1 MSTSTCSTYNATRS
15 SSPATS
21 PFYAAEWAFER
32 LTIGPTPLTL
42 DGAQLGEPFPAEPL
56 TLDTVRKIVLRRSSH
71 LGPRDAVWAELVR
84 NARTHG
90 GDWTI
95 AAVGMAL
102 PALKW
107 LGGAYA
113 KKYDGHPAD
122 LDGEILTGFL
132 EHLAEIDIDRPGI
145 MTRLRYAALRAARRA
160 VDQEVGYIRSVA
172 VAESMEPHLPWGH
185 EDLIL
190 AKAQCEG
197 VLSAADVDLIGMTRL
212 EDVDLAEAAEML
224 GISRNAVKI
233 RRQRAEARLV
243 AWLQGRRVPSMTNLA
258 QSRARA

>member
-1 MSTSTCSTYNATRS
+1 MSTTAYTTYTATRS
-15 SSPATS
+15 SSPASS
-21 PFYAAEWAFER
+21 PFYAAECAFER
-32 LTIGPTPLTL
+32 LASGPDSLIL
-42 DGAQLGEPFPAEPL
+42 DGAQLGEPFSAESL
-56 TLDTVRKIVLRRSSH
+56 TLDAVRKIVLKRSNQI
-71 LGPRDAVWAELVR
+71 GPRDRVWAELVR
-84 NARTHG
+84 NARTYG

-113 KKYDGHPAD
+113 NRYDGHPAD

-160 VDQEVGYIRSVA
+160 VDQEIGYMRSVA
-172 VAESMEPHLPWGH
+172 VAEAMEPHLPWGH
-185 EDLIL
+185 EDLVL
-190 AKAQCEG
+190 AKAQQEG
-197 VLSAADVDLIGMTRL
+197 IITAADVDLIGMTRL

-224 GISRNAVKI
+224 GVTRNAVKI

-243 AWLQGRRVPSMTNLA
+243 AWLQGRRVPSMTDMA

>member
-1 MSTSTCSTYNATRS
+1 MSTTAHTTYTATRS
-15 SSPATS
+15 SSPASS
-21 PFYAAEWAFER
+21 PFYAAECAFER
-32 LTIGPTPLTL
+32 LASGPNPLIL
-42 DGAQLGEPFPAEPL
+42 NGAQLGEPFPAEPL
-56 TLDTVRKIVLRRSSH
+56 TLDAVRRIVLKRSSQI
-71 LGPRDAVWAELVR
+71 GPRDRVWAELVR

-113 KKYDGHPAD
+113 KKYDGQPAD

-145 MTRLRYAALRAARRA
+145 MTRLRYAGLRAARRA
-160 VDQEVGYIRSVA
+160 VDQQIGYMRSVA
-172 VAESMEPHLPWGH
+172 VAEAMEPHLPWGH
-185 EDLIL
+185 EDLVL

-197 VLSAADVDLIGMTRL
+197 IISAADVDLIGMTRL

-243 AWLQGRRVPSMTNLA
+243 AWLQGRRVPSMTDMA